1 MLKLRIADIHVPVE
15 KCQLTSLIHS
25 PSTCGD
31 KKWLET
37 IEHATVDGAN
47 HFFETKLEPL
57 AATVGA
63 YLDKRLAAAP
73 EKG

>member
-1 MLKLRIADIHVPVE
+1 MPTVFISGS
-15 KCQLTSLIHS
+15 SLFS
-25 PSTCGD
+25 
-31 KKWLET
+31 KKWLAPST

-47 HFFETKLEPL
+47 HFFENKLEPL
-57 AATVGA
+57 MNTVGT

>member
-1 MLKLRIADIHVPVE
+1 MPAPVDRP
-15 KCQLTSLIHS
+15 KTQKGITL
-25 PSTCGD
+25 
-31 KKWLET
+31 
-37 IEHATVDGAN
+37 EHATVDGAN
-47 HFFETKLEPL
+47 RFFEAKLKPL